1 MTPQVVPNIPTPQ
14 TPKFESPSKAFAN
27 EVGKVM
33 SLANTGKLNL
43 TPNSQGA
50 SLKDMLA
57 SKDISDYDKEKL
69 KQDYLSQS
77 LQPLLSKD
85 IRSGNDIA
93 YKDIEPYANSKDF
106 KKLGFEPFANNEER
120 YIQNRSFWNSSSKI
134 FNKFLTSTGVG
145 AASSLTPIFGQSL
158 SDRLTQ
164 WQKEMD
170 EYNKI
175 FYTEKE
181 QESNY
186 NPFTTKFYDNLLP
199 SLGFT
204 VGNIGASLLL
214 TRGVG
219 GVLSKGFSMLGK
231 TEAGAGIL
239 NVVSNGK
246 LSAYKKIKG
255 IDKADDIIGSITA
268 QAEAVQGA
276 TNAAKGLGKFADL
289 SYRTGKFLS
298 KRLPYSIYSGNA
310 ESHIEASMARAETLE
325 SLRQEFEKQN
335 KRPPNAEELLQ
346 MARLADDVYDKTLS
360 NGTILL
366 SATNLFEVDALMG
379 KFGIAGKLINIPKSK
394 FLGGAFH
401 FDDIVYR
408 GGAIKGWE
416 KKKMKELILP
426 ILTSTVLDG
435 IAEGFEEG
443 SQYMIANGIQSWAMQ
458 KFKNKDF
465 ESVKEG
471 FLTEIFKD
479 IKDPASFIFSSANMD
494 DEFTQNAFFGALSGM
509 LMTGGSKGIINPL
522 KNKITNAPDVA
533 QKRIDLL
540 NKANDFISMKF
551 VGAHEDKLNY
561 FNQNAE
567 ILKQSIENN
576 DLFAIENVTHNDL
589 YTWVAT
595 SIAAGGFDLRMEQLE
610 DLKNLQGEEFENFFS
625 LKYNE
630 ENKQLAKKYL
640 DSIEKKGR
648 DIASDI
654 EKFREIEN
662 IYEWTDKEEK
672 DLTEEE
678 KQENENYELFEAVK
692 YDLSYYYSKIKNF
705 DKRTNKMLS
714 ELENSL
720 GSTNLFSTVKKIAFS
735 DNVIADY
742 KKTLEDSIIALKKEL
757 QGLES
762 PNGLF
767 LQEYKEKITL
777 INKKQQVLNQINAV
791 KEDFDKYLEDNS
803 DKLTEE
809 QKKNVTR
816 MSARQRDL
824 MAIQMIL
831 DHEVDAL
838 NFDFKITLGEKDILD
853 KKTLLKDLLPIASD
867 LFTVTQ
873 NKQIVLN
880 KFDKIN
886 TRKGKHEFIQNLKK
900 AKKEFEKGK
909 SLSETDEESFLSELR
924 HEYKDKG
931 YPENTE
937 VLGLELTYFTDS
949 KESIEENEYSL
960 SALERYKEEANN
972 LITLVTEEKDGKNI
986 SYFITEFNTL
996 NEKIQI
1002 KGETKEK
1009 VEKKIDELFDK
1020 VKTTK
1025 LQKETTGK
1033 FIIQRIKKPL
1043 EKNKDGKLYTPIAY
1057 TITSE
1062 YGDSIFKNKELTKK
1076 EVLDFLK
1083 GIKNVS
1089 NLGIRKYEILPLDEF
1104 KKLTIKVN
1112 QLKSSNKKIE
1122 MLAERMFVVNEQ
1134 LKKVAESLES
1144 DIFKD
1149 LQNSPINDVLNS
1161 QYITLYSIQGQI
1173 KKIEN
1178 SRKELLEKQKQFSI
1192 NYKNSKGTNRGWQN
1206 TVINKAFVTQLK
1218 EIEND
1223 LTLLMSNVES
1233 INTII
1238 SSETSQSEEMA
1249 KYYST
1254 FRQLLESYNN
1264 LIDERDLLQ
1273 KFKKELI
1280 NNYQELVDEKTTK
1293 VINFKQQTIDKEQ
1306 ELFKGLTDKNKEDII
1321 KKLDDIIQK
1330 EREIMT
1336 IQRLFIEQRKTLE
1349 RQKDAIEAQIK
1360 NIQETIILHTDEGY
1374 SDYNDLEPLYNQI
1387 DKLTT
1392 DLAGIQAIIESID
1405 KNIDFNN
1412 NSMKD
1417 YGSEFEKSML
1427 DDYRQ
1432 LKLMTDVVANVS
1444 KALSFRDQKLMN
1456 DALYNRGEKELFNSY
1471 SAQRKVT
1478 FFGGEEQDMEFESVP
1493 YDYSGGRY
1501 KSNAFM
1507 QGTGRDITTE
1517 QDEEKNHIIPTQEEI
1532 NSNPSIEF
1540 YRFLASNASEDIVN
1554 DFNVMLVTPRFLE
1567 NHLDRQLYKDLLDHI
1582 KSQFDHI
1589 KSQFDKQSDIDFEND
1604 LFQIIVEKGTNKPVR
1619 INNQFLSC
1627 SFYKASTKFETH
1639 SDGSL
1644 KHITEKAVLQLF
1656 KTSEEYSKAIEGK
1669 SDEEIS
1675 EYLKD
1680 VDTLKSAIKYAKEE
1694 YGKELQ
1700 ILRNKINSLE
1710 NKVIV
1715 SNIEDVTNGIFVRG
1729 KRQSVPAV
1737 LNKSNTSIG
1746 IVVKEGEIK
1755 YRNENGIQIIPTNLG
1770 IGTIVAIDKTT
1781 QKWIP
1786 VETRNNNQKEV
1797 EEILGV
1803 LDFTIFTANEKNK
1816 TIHEICNKTE
1826 IDFGENEFQVF
1837 KQGSENK
1844 KVREI
1849 PLYPRFGTKL
1859 TTGDNQ
1865 QDNWFRRWSVM
1876 TTYFNF
1882 GHDKKNPKNTFYF
1895 THRDDLAFYNGQIGK
1910 IEYVSKEKLQ
1920 KLLESW
1926 FSQTMELL
1934 SESEQATLDAI
1945 VQHIK
1950 NKKRNISAQYTL
1962 FSDNKFLL
1970 PQYNH
1975 KTKSFSFKMYD
1986 SYIDY
1991 VLGDKS
1997 LDSGIVSTTVQ
2008 KADDRFNFQQSL
2020 ILSNDMKVST
2030 TEFDTPVDSSN
2041 GIKQKDEEEKPEV
2054 KSIPSMSTE
2063 KPVLKLD
2070 ISKTNPETDV
2080 DIDKIAISI
2089 VNGGIFANYENT
2101 YSFDGDSGAKFVIY
2115 REELTGKNT
2124 LKLFDEIIELRKE
2137 ILSIRPQNNE
2147 EKLNLD
2153 FKASK
2158 LRREYSNLLYFSILF
2173 KNKNNEIQ
2181 LTNDELF
2188 NEQTSQIGELKTI
2201 ETYYNEV
2208 LTFKEVKNSPFGALY
2223 YFLNNKN
2230 EEVYLV
2236 GDRLKSALDNGTIK
2250 KVEIISDT
2258 QSGIKPDTG
2267 ISELVQSD
2275 IKRRKQ
2281 EEIDNAIIKNAEE
2294 IGGTSLENKPA
2305 ANIQEVTPAVDE
2317 RGRYLSNSIF
2327 RYFADI
2333 FYGKRGGFH
2342 DLSDREFNGLTEETK
2357 AYLIRIYHQLKSIS
2371 DGYAVWNAEE
2381 VYKKDMKEGKSP
2393 YNIEKIKQFNGKDSF
2408 FNFRRI
2414 VDNDQQRINY
2424 AVMFLS
2430 NDPSGR
2436 DNGITNGIAR
2446 ATRVKKFEYP
2456 SKEVL
2461 KNLDEIFN
2469 GESVK
2474 YDAELDALEQKET
2487 PSEFS
2492 TEKETSL
2499 AMMNELELFNYLKE
2513 KEEPEINKYESYNDL
2528 LNNQTREIQNNIK
2541 RAKGIKNYLLKLAE
2555 RDSSDSL
2562 NDLTIEK
2569 ILKNNPNIKKSC

>member
-14 TPKFESPSKAFAN
+14 TPKFESPSKAFAK

-145 AASSLTPIFGQSL
+145 AASSLTPIFGQNL
-158 SDRLTQ
+158 SDRLTT

-186 NPFTTKFYDNLLP
+186 NPLTTKFYDNLLP

-219 GVLSKGFSMLGK
+219 GALSKGFSMLGK
-231 TEAGAGIL
+231 TETGAGIL
-239 NVVSNGK
+239 NVVNNGK
-246 LSAYKKIKG
+246 LSVYKGLKR

-268 QAEAVQGA
+268 QAETVQGA
-276 TNAAKGLGKFADL
+276 TNAAKGLGKFTDL

-325 SLRQEFEKQN
+325 SLRQEFETQN

-346 MARLADDVYDKTLS
+346 MGRLADDVYDKTLT

-426 ILTSTVLDG
+426 NLTSTVLDG

-479 IKDPASFIFSSANMD
+479 IKDPASFIFSSANID
-494 DEFTQNAFFGALSGM
+494 DEFTQNAYFGALSGM

-522 KNKITNAPDVA
+522 KNKITKAPDVA
-533 QKRIDLL
+533 QKRVDLL
-540 NKANDFISMKF
+540 NKANDFLSMKF

-853 KKTLLKDLLPIASD
+853 KKTLLKDLLPVASD

-880 KFDKIN
+880 KFDWLN

-900 AKKEFEKGK
+900 TKKEFEKGK

-924 HEYKDKG
+924 NEYKDKG

-949 KESIEENEYSL
+949 NESIEENEYSL
-960 SALERYKEEANN
+960 SALEKSKEEAKNF
-972 LITLVTEEKDGKNI
+972 ITLVTEEKDGKNI

-1083 GIKNVS
+1083 GVKNVS

-1134 LKKVAESLES
+1134 LTKLRDAL
-1144 DIFKD
+1144 
-1149 LQNSPINDVLNS
+1149 NSPIFKELLNDPISEFLNS
-1161 QYITLYSIQGQI
+1161 QYITLYSVQANM

-1178 SRKELLEKQKQFSI
+1178 ERKNVLARQLEYSKK
-1192 NYKNSKGTNRGWQN
+1192 YKNSKGTNRGWQN
-1206 TVINKAFVTQLK
+1206 TVINKTFIEELK
-1218 EIEND
+1218 KLEKELEN
-1223 LTLLMSNVES
+1223 LSEVS
-1233 INTII
+1233 RIVQNTINDSI
-1238 SSETSQSEEMA
+1238 STNEEMA
-1249 KYYST
+1249 TYYSRYRVT
-1254 FRQLLESYNN
+1254 LESFNELLN
-1264 LIDERDLLQ
+1264 EKDTLI
-1273 KFKKELI
+1273 KFKKELLE
-1280 NNYQELVDEKTTK
+1280 NYSELVENKTTK
-1293 VINFKQQTIDKEQ
+1293 VIDFQSKFK
-1306 ELFKGLTDKNKEDII
+1306 ELSDTFFQGFNAENKEEIV
-1321 KKLDDIIQK
+1321 KKLEDVLQK
-1330 EREIMT
+1330 EKEIMS
-1336 IQRLFIEQRKTLE
+1336 IQRLFTAQRDSVKQQYNFIVKQIQNIRNTIDEVEADVEYSDLSPLYQEIEKLN
-1349 RQKDAIEAQIK
+1349 IELTGVEKILNHIENNIYLNEQSIK
-1360 NIQETIILHTDEGY
+1360 NYGAEFDKTV
-1374 SDYNDLEPLYNQI
+1374 LE
-1387 DKLTT
+1387 
-1392 DLAGIQAIIESID
+1392 
-1405 KNIDFNN
+1405 
-1412 NSMKD
+1412 
-1417 YGSEFEKSML
+1417 
-1427 DDYRQ
+1427 DYRQ
-1432 LKLMTDVVANVS
+1432 LKLMEDSISNVL
-1444 KALSFRDQKLMN
+1444 KALSFRDNKLIREGLN
-1456 DALYNRGEKELFNSY
+1456 NPNSDLFTSY
-1471 SAQRKVT
+1471 ASQRKVT

-1501 KSNAFM
+1501 KPNAFM
-1507 QGTGRDITTE
+1507 QGTGKDITTE
-1517 QDEEKNHIIPTQEEI
+1517 QDKGGNHIIPTQEEI
-1532 NSNPSIEF
+1532 SSNPSIEF

-1554 DFNVMLVTPRFLE
+1554 DFNVMVVTPKFLE
-1567 NHLDRQLYKDLLDHI
+1567 NHLDRQLYKDLLA
-1582 KSQFDHI
+1582 HI

-1604 LFQIIVEKGTNKPVR
+1604 LFQVIVEKGTNKPVR

-1656 KTSEEYSKAIEGK
+1656 KRSEEYSKAIEGK
-1669 SDEEIS
+1669 SDEEIN

-1680 VDTLKSAIKYAKEE
+1680 SDTLKSAIKYAKEE
-1694 YGKELQ
+1694 YEKELQ
-1700 ILRNKINSLE
+1700 ILKNKINSLE

-1755 YRNENGIQIIPTNLG
+1755 YRDEDGIHTISANLG
-1770 IGTIVAIDKTT
+1770 AGTIVVIDKTT

-1803 LDFTIFTANEKNK
+1803 LDFTIFTANEENK
-1816 TIHEICNKTE
+1816 TIHQICNNKE
-1826 IDFGENEFQVF
+1826 IEFEKNKFQVF
-1837 KQGSENK
+1837 NK
-1844 KVREI
+1844 KDKHDTLEKI

-1882 GHDKKNPKNTFYF
+1882 GYDKKNPKNTFYF
-1895 THRDDLAFYNGQIGK
+1895 THKDDLAFYNEQIGK

-1934 SESEQATLDAI
+1934 SESEKATLDAI

-1986 SYIDY
+1986 SYSDY

-1997 LDSGIVSTTVQ
+1997 LDSGVVSTTVQ
-2008 KADDRFNFQQSL
+2008 KVDERFNFQQSL

-2030 TEFDTPVDSSN
+2030 TEFDAPEDSTN
-2041 GIKQKDEEEKPEV
+2041 GIKQKDEEEETPEV
-2054 KSIPSMSTE
+2054 KPTSSKSIE

-2070 ISKTNPETDV
+2070 ISKEASETNV
-2080 DIDKIAISI
+2080 DISRIAISI
-2089 VNGGIFANYENT
+2089 INGGIFENEEKIRELVKE
-2101 YSFDGDSGAKFVIY
+2101 SGVKFIIY
-2115 REELTGKNT
+2115 RDELNDKKAIEQFDKI
-2124 LKLFDEIIELRKE
+2124 LKLREE
-2137 ILSIRPQNNE
+2137 ILSTPKPQNNE
-2147 EKLNLD
+2147 EKLQLD
-2153 FKASK
+2153 FDRGQ
-2158 LRREYSNLLYFSILF
+2158 LRLNYIILLSNYLKS
-2173 KNKNNEIQ
+2173 KNNNQ
-2181 LTNDELF
+2181 VVQVTNDELF
-2188 NEQTSQIGELKTI
+2188 NQQVSQIGELKI
-2201 ETYYNEV
+2201 VETYNNTV
-2208 LTFKEVKNSPFGALY
+2208 LTYKKVLNSPFGALY
-2223 YFLNNKN
+2223 VFIDNKN
-2230 EEVYLV
+2230 KEFYLT
-2236 GDRLKSALDNGTIK
+2236 GDNLKISLDNGTIK

-2258 QSGIKPDTG
+2258 QSGIKPTEQKQ
-2267 ISELVQSD
+2267 IIPEQVQSD
-2275 IKRRKQ
+2275 IEAKKADIERRRQ
-2281 EEIDNAIIKNAEE
+2281 EELTNLKVGDSYDVISSTGSYDGTWKVVEITDKFYRLTDNKGGKLNMGKPRVEE
-2294 IGGTSLENKPA
+2294 NLKRPDG
-2305 ANIQEVTPAVDE
+2305 VT
-2317 RGRYLSNSIF
+2317 
-2327 RYFADI
+2327 
-2333 FYGKRGGFH
+2333 
-2342 DLSDREFNGLTEETK
+2342 ETK
-2357 AYLIRIYHQLKSIS
+2357 YRKS
-2371 DGYAVWNAEE
+2371 N
-2381 VYKKDMKEGKSP
+2381 
-2393 YNIEKIKQFNGKDSF
+2393 
-2408 FNFRRI
+2408 R
-2414 VDNDQQRINY
+2414 
-2424 AVMFLS
+2424 
-2430 NDPSGR
+2430 
-2436 DNGITNGIAR
+2436 
-2446 ATRVKKFEYP
+2446 
-2456 SKEVL
+2456 
-2461 KNLDEIFN
+2461 DEIN
-2469 GESVK
+2469 AK
-2474 YDAELDALEQKET
+2474 YDAEYVDAVKNGEMTKEQAIKALEEVGRKNSAAYAELATLGEKET

-2499 AMMNELELFNYLKE
+2499 VMMNELELFNYLKE

-2528 LNNQTREIQNNIK
+2528 LNNQTRETQNNIK